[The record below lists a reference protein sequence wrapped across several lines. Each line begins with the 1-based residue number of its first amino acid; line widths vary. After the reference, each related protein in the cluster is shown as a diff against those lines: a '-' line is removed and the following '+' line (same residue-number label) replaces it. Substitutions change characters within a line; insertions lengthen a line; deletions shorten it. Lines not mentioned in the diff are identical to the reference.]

1 MRIPCIQ
8 CKGRNPSNCGRS
20 FCPITAK
27 YNALFK
33 VKNLLKSEDFFGS
46 SPAPFVGR
54 LGYPDINVGILSPP
68 EQRDDA
74 WLYDAPLHWASNN
87 FAIPQIVDL
96 RSSLINSRF
105 KANIKQQNKFLEISQ
120 EVGMASRPVD
130 VEINLAKKPFFRLTT
145 DATSAPMGPSASLKN
160 MSITSN
166 PKVHTKVDKVVS
178 DTDLLANPG
187 LVYLYKSG
195 FDENFLSKLL
205 SVGVLGK
212 KLGRKL
218 VPTRW
223 SITAVDDS
231 LCKSLLNEVRNFP
244 VGDYSVYF
252 GNYLGNYYLFLFF
265 SEPWSYEL
273 FETYLPNASWNQSA
287 TPQFST
293 DYEGFFGRKD
303 YAEMCAGGY
312 YTVRLALAEKMK
324 QLHRQSSALALR
336 FITGEYS
343 CPLGVWVT
351 RQAARK
357 ALSTK
362 PISFASKELMLTYA
376 SHFIRK
382 KFGYDINNLT
392 SHSIL
397 LNSVGKQKSLSSF
410 LQ

>member
-8 CKGRNPSNCGRS
+8 CKGRNPNNCGRS

-54 LGYPDINVGILSPP
+54 FGYPDINVGILSPP
-68 EQRDDA
+68 EQSPDA
-74 WLYDAPLHWASNN
+74 WLYDAPLHWASND

-105 KANIKQQNKFLEISQ
+105 KANIRQQNRFLEISQ
-120 EVGMASRPVD
+120 EVGMASKPVD
-130 VEINLAKKPFFRLTT
+130 VEINLEKRPFFRLTT
-145 DATSAPMGPSASLKN
+145 DAVSAPMGPSASLKN

-187 LVYLYKSG
+187 LIYLYKSG

-223 SITAVDDS
+223 SITAVDDA
-231 LCKSLLNEVRNFP
+231 LCKSLLNDVRNYP

-252 GNYLGNYYLFLFF
+252 GSYLGNYYLFLFF
-265 SEPWSYEL
+265 PEPWSYEL

-287 TPQFST
+287 APQFST

-324 QLHRQSSALALR
+324 QLHRQSSVLALR
-336 FITGEYS
+336 FITGDYAV
-343 CPLGVWVT
+343 PLGVWVT

-357 ALSTK
+357 ALSNK

-376 SHFIRK
+376 SHFVQK
-382 KFGYDINNLT
+382 KFGYSISNLT
-392 SHSIL
+392 NHSIL
-397 LNSVGKQKSLSSF
+397 LKNVGKQVSLSSF
-410 LQ
+410 F

>member
-8 CKGRNPSNCGRS
+8 CKGRNPQNCGRS

-46 SPAPFVGR
+46 SPAPFIGSF
-54 LGYPDINVGILSPP
+54 GYPDINVGILSPP

-74 WLYDAPLHWASNN
+74 WLYDAPLHWANN
-87 FAIPQIVDL
+87 DFGIPQIVDL

-105 KANIKQQNKFLEISQ
+105 KANIKQQSKFLEISQ
-120 EVGMASRPVD
+120 EVGMASKPVD
-130 VEINLAKKPFFRLTT
+130 VEINLAKRPFFRLTT
-145 DATSAPMGPSASLKN
+145 DAISAPMGPSASLKN

-223 SITAVDDS
+223 SITAVDDA
-231 LCKSLLNEVRNFP
+231 LCKSLLNEVRNYP

-252 GNYLGNYYLFLFF
+252 GSYLGNYYLFLFF
-265 SEPWSYEL
+265 PEPWSYEL
-273 FETYLPNASWNQSA
+273 FETYLPNASWNQSS

-324 QLHRQSSALALR
+324 QLHRQSSVLVLR
-336 FITGEYS
+336 FITGEYAV
-343 CPLGVWVT
+343 PLGVWVT

-357 ALSTK
+357 ALSSR

-376 SHFIRK
+376 SHFVQK
-382 KFGYDINNLT
+382 KFGYNINNLT
-392 SHSIL
+392 GHSIL
-397 LNSVGKQKSLSSF
+397 LKNVGKQISLSAF
-410 LQ
+410 F

>member
-1 MRIPCIQ
+1 MNIPCIQ

-54 LGYPDINVGILSPP
+54 FGYPNINVGILSPP
-68 EQRDDA
+68 GHRDDA
-74 WLYDAPLHWASNN
+74 WLYDAPLHWANN
-87 FAIPQIVDL
+87 SFEIPQIVDL

-105 KANIKQQNKFLEISQ
+105 KANIKQQNRFLEISQ

-130 VEINLAKKPFFRLTT
+130 VEINLVKRPFFRLST
-145 DATSAPMGPSASLKN
+145 DAVSAPMGPSASLKN

-166 PKVHTKVDKVVS
+166 TKVHTKVDKVVG

-223 SITAVDDS
+223 SITAVDDL
-231 LCKSLLNEVRNFP
+231 LCKSILNEVRNYS
-244 VGDYSVYF
+244 VGDYCVYF
-252 GNYLGNYYLFLFF
+252 GSYLGNYYLFLFF
-265 SEPWSYEL
+265 PEPWSYEL

-287 TPQFST
+287 SPQFST

-324 QLHRQSSALALR
+324 SLHRQSSVIVLR
-336 FITGEYS
+336 FITGEYAV
-343 CPLGVWVT
+343 PLGVWVT

-357 ALSTK
+357 ALSSK
-362 PISFASKELMLTYA
+362 PITFASKELMLNYA
-376 SHFIRK
+376 GHFIRK
-382 KFGYDINNLT
+382 KFGYDINTLT

-397 LNSVGKQKSLSSF
+397 LKHVGKQVSLSAF
-410 LQ
+410 F